1 MSRSRGFANSSM
13 EVMPREMKC
22 GGETL
27 QWVVLLILALALT
40 LAHAQSEAPLKESE
54 SWSKMNALS
63 VARPVTIL
71 IAVILLPISLTSCGK
86 SGSDGEKKTTQKSED
101 DFLDKDAKPDER
113 KYLLAAKPFFV
124 AVANRKYAD
133 AYALL
138 SGHAKARMSFNQFTP
153 AEEQATFQQY
163 ESSPYMN
170 VTAEQFAYLMRYVEA
185 ARGTPRAS
193 KMLSVFSTDPDVLNR
208 RSKEQFG
215 AMDSMFAIGAMPDW
229 IPANIRR
236 ASLRGQIH
244 TELSP
249 QELQNVAQREGIS
262 VEELKKDPDF
272 DPYFNLKVVLVDEGG
287 QLKVGYFEFLP
298 PSIMD

>member
-1 MSRSRGFANSSM
+1 MGWFF
-13 EVMPREMKC
+13 
-22 GGETL
+22 L
-27 QWVVLLILALALT
+27 FLFLLLLLPLLMLNHKAG
-40 LAHAQSEAPLKESE
+40 LKESK

-71 IAVILLPISLTSCGK
+71 IAVILLPLSLTSCGRT
-86 SGSDGEKKTTQKSED
+86 GSNSEKKTTQKSED

-138 SGHAKARMSFNQFTP
+138 SSHAKARMSFNQFTP
-153 AEEQATFQQY
+153 TEEQATFQQY

-170 VTAEQFAYLMRYVEA
+170 VTAAQFAYFMQYVEA
-185 ARGTPRAS
+185 ARGRPRAP

-262 VEELKKDPDF
+262 VEELKKSPDF
-272 DPYFNLKVVLVDEGG
+272 DPYFNLKVVLVEEGG

>member
-1 MSRSRGFANSSM
+1 MGWFF
-13 EVMPREMKC
+13 
-22 GGETL
+22 L
-27 QWVVLLILALALT
+27 FLLLLLPLLMLNHKAG
-40 LAHAQSEAPLKESE
+40 LKESK

-71 IAVILLPISLTSCGK
+71 IAVILLPLSLTSCGRT
-86 SGSDGEKKTTQKSED
+86 GSNSEKKTTQKSED

-138 SGHAKARMSFNQFTP
+138 SSHARARMSFNQFTP

-170 VTAEQFAYLMRYVEA
+170 VTAAQFAYLMRYVEA
-185 ARGTPRAS
+185 ARGTPRAP
-193 KMLSVFSTDPDVLNR
+193 KMLGVFSTDPDVLNR

-244 TELSP
+244 AELSP

-262 VEELKKDPDF
+262 AEELKKDPDF

-287 QLKVGYFEFLP
+287 QLKIGYFEFLP